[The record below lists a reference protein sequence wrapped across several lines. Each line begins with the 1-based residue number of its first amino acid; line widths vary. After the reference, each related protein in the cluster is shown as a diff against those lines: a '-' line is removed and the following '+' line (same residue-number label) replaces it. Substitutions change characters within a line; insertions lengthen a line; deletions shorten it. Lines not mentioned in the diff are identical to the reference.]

1 METCKELVKKIEKVA
16 AEKQGNNYLIENSFL
31 IKSRDVLTDLGEE
44 LFNDETVHIDFSDY
58 NIGENGKPYSLIT
71 INYVD

>member
-1 METCKELVKKIEKVA
+1 MQRTC
-16 AEKQGNNYLIENSFL
+16 QNSFL